1 VPWEHVAKAVLRLFA
16 WPSLAPGWMTGS
28 VLLPELLFN
37 GKMRSPE
44 KDIDKSFVFCVALD
58 VFPLMTI

>member
-1 VPWEHVAKAVLRLFA
+1 MPWEHVAKAVLRLFA